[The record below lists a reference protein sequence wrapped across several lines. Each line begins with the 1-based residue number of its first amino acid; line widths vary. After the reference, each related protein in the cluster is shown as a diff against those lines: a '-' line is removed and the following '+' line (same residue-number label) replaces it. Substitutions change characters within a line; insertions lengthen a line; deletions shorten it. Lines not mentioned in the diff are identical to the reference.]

1 MNKEG
6 LQQAIEQRE
15 TEVEGYQTNIDNY
28 SLMIAELPSEWP
40 DDLVE
45 FKGKE
50 IKDIASLIA
59 DEECLMQVADLIFA
73 EKLRYSLCTERLEQ
87 RKSKLI
93 LKVLRDQ
100 IKE

>member
-1 MNKEG
+1 MNKKE
-6 LQQAIEQRE
+6 LEQAIEQRE
-15 TEVEGYQTNIDNY
+15 TEIEGYQTNIHNY
-28 SLMIAELPSEWP
+28 SLMLAELPSEWP
-40 DDLVE
+40 DDLAE

-50 IKDIASLIA
+50 IKDIASLLA
-59 DEECLMQVADLIFA
+59 DEECLVRVADLIFA

-87 RKSKLI
+87 RKSKLV